1 MEGIEY
7 EYTYILKLRYSP
19 CTIKFTLLKYHSVAL
34 VYSQDCATIITS
46 NAGTFLLPQNETQYH
61 RQSHLSPHAYSPCF
75 CCSVAQSC
83 PTLCDPMNCS
93 MPGFPVLHYL
103 LEFSHTHVH
112 WVGDAIQS
120 FHPLSSPSP
129 PAFNLSQHQG
139 LFQWGGSSHLVAK
152 ILEYSPWPVTNPL
165 SVSMNLPI
173 LEISH

>member
-103 LEFSHTHVH
+103 LELAQTPVH
-112 WVGDAIQS
+112 WVSNAIQPS
-120 FHPLSSPSP
+120 HPLSPPSC
-129 PAFNLSQHQG
+129 ALNLSQHTGWTHNHKTQRI
-139 LFQWGGSSHLVAK
+139 F
-152 ILEYSPWPVTNPL
+152 PL
-165 SVSMNLPI
+165 HPQNCPLPPT
-173 LEISH
+173 L